1 MMLATVTQLHTM
13 VPHGS
18 QTKIRGQSRL
28 AHANIA
34 RRPVLEDNRFLKRLA
49 GRVKLLGTRPN
60 VATIK
65 ALEKCQKGEY
75 VNNGNVKRIIIL
87 SLKSSREYL

>member
-1 MMLATVTQLHTM
+1 MLATVTQLHTM

-18 QTKIRGQSRL
+18 QTKIKGESRL
-28 AHANIA
+28 AHANIV
-34 RRPVLEDNRFLKRLA
+34 RRPVVEDNRFLKRLA

-65 ALEKCQKGEY
+65 ALDKVLRNEANEEITAR
-75 VNNGNVKRIIIL
+75 V
-87 SLKSSREYL
+87 